1 MTQESKVS
9 GDTFEPK
16 EGMIERFGLE
26 VSFTNKTSKLYNVT

>member
-1 MTQESKVS
+1 MTQGSKVS

-26 VSFTNKTSKLYNVT
+26 VSSTNKLVNLQEN